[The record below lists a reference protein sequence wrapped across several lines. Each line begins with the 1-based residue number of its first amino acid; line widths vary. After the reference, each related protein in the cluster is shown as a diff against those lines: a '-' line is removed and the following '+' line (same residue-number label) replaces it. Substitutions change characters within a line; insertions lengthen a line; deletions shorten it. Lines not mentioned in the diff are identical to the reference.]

1 MPEKR
6 ERLLVASST
15 YLRLKYSER
24 RAPATGYP
32 DRLAAHL
39 TETVFERPGRLLD
52 LGCGRGDF
60 LEAFR
65 RAGFDTVGADIH
77 DDRHT
82 EAVFADIDEP
92 LPFADDEFD
101 FVFSKSVVE
110 HLSDALVALAEI
122 RRVLRP
128 GGRLAVLTPSWRHTG
143 QEIFYSEYTHVRPF
157 TKQSL
162 AEALTLANFE
172 NVVVDYFWQLPLLW
186 RSPVLRPLTLVPRL
200 FRLPYRPLM
209 EVGWPAPL
217 NRAIRF
223 SREVMLL
230 GTAQKPG

>member
-1 MPEKR
+1 MPQKR
-6 ERLLVASST
+6 ERSLVASST
-15 YLRLKYSER
+15 YLKLKYSER
-24 RAPATGYP
+24 RAPVTGYP
-32 DRLAAHL
+32 DRLVAHL
-39 TETVFERPGRLLD
+39 TDIAFERPGRLLD

-65 RAGFDTVGADIH
+65 RAGFETVGADIN
-77 DDRHT
+77 DDRHPD
-82 EAVFADIDEP
+82 AVFADLDEP
-92 LPFADDEFD
+92 LSFADNEFD

-110 HLSDALVALAEI
+110 HLTDAVVALAEI
-122 RRVLRP
+122 RRILRP

-143 QEIFYSEYTHVRPF
+143 REIFYSEYTHVRPF

-162 AEALTLANFE
+162 AEALTLANFDD
-172 NVVVDYFWQLPLLW
+172 VTVSYFWQLPLLW
-186 RSPVLRPLTLVPRL
+186 RSPALRPLTLLPRL
-200 FRLPYRPLM
+200 VRLPYRPLV

-230 GTAQKPG
+230 GTAEKPA